1 MGGSIIFI
9 EVLGGVLFYNFN
21 WSIGVIGIIIFVLL
35 VGIYG
40 LIVIDV
46 NNCVLEWQY
55 EIILVNIWEE
65 SLNVNE
71 IILFFNFIV

>member
-46 NNCVLEWQY
+46 NNCVLEW
-55 EIILVNIWEE
+55 
-65 SLNVNE
+65 
-71 IILFFNFIV
+71 